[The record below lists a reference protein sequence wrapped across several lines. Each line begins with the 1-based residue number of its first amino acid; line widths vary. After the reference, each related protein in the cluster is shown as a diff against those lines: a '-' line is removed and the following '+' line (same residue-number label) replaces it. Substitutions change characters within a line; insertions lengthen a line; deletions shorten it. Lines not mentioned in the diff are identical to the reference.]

1 MKTGLRSYA
10 NRQRINFG
18 RRAVNPA
25 RFMLESARMA
35 FGGSDATGYISTR
48 PIRVVL
54 VSDADAGTSE
64 EQLNPFSWYRSE
76 LRNKMRL
83 LSVHLLLNDVLRA
96 PKLILS
102 PFDIVILKMSFRTRS
117 QEALRIVQT
126 IRGAVDD
133 KRIIYFDGDDDLCIQ
148 WPVILP
154 YIDLYVKKHL
164 FRDRTQYLNRFVGK
178 TNLTDFVHH
187 HFGYSFSDDP
197 VAAESGPVPIEH
209 LVKLCLG
216 VNLAGDRKIMSLYN
230 NITMWHSS
238 QGARENDVM
247 FRGNIPK
254 RGDWIYYLRKDIE
267 PALKRLEKSC
277 RVIAP
282 KGRVSADEYYGE
294 MLKSKICVS
303 PFGYGEICW
312 RDFEAIICGC
322 LVIKPDMG
330 HVETNPNIFTPY
342 QTYVPVRWDYS
353 DLEEKCAYY
362 LAHEDERE
370 CIVVN
375 AFNVLDDF
383 YKSCGFMSSFNKL
396 LQRISFNPVLTE

>member
-1 MKTGLRSYA
+1 MKTGLRRYA
-10 NRQRINFG
+10 NRQRINFS

-25 RFMLESARMA
+25 RFMLDSARIA
-35 FGGSDATGYISTR
+35 FGGSDATGNILTR
-48 PIRVVL
+48 PIRAVL
-54 VSDADAGTSE
+54 VSDADASTSE
-64 EQLNPFSWYRSE
+64 EQLNPFFWYRSE
-76 LRNKMRL
+76 LRTKMRL
-83 LSVHLLLNDVLRA
+83 ISIHLLLKDVLRA

-102 PFDIVILKMSFRTRS
+102 PFDIVILKMSFRTRP

-126 IRGAVDD
+126 IRGAVND

-148 WPVILP
+148 WPAIFP

-164 FRDRTQYLNRFVGK
+164 FRDRTQYVNRFVGK

-197 VAAESGPVPIEH
+197 VAAESGPVPMEH
-209 LVKLCLG
+209 LVKLCVG
-216 VNLAGDRKIMSLYN
+216 VNLAGDRKIMSLYSN
-230 NITMWHSS
+230 TQVTFIT
-238 QGARENDVM
+238 GARENDVV
-247 FRGNIPK
+247 FRGNVPK
-254 RGDWIYYLRKDIE
+254 PSDWMYYLRKDIE
-267 PALKRLEKSC
+267 PALKRLQKSC

-282 KGRVSADEYYGE
+282 KARVSADEYYEE
-294 MLKSKICVS
+294 MLKSKICIS

-312 RDFEAIICGC
+312 RDFEGIICGC

-330 HVETNPNIFTPY
+330 HVETNPDIFTPY

-370 CIVVN
+370 RIVVN
-375 AFNVLDDF
+375 AFNVLDEF
-383 YKSCGFMSSFNKL
+383 YKNCVFMSSFNKL
-396 LQRISFNPVLTE
+396 LQRLSFNPVLTE